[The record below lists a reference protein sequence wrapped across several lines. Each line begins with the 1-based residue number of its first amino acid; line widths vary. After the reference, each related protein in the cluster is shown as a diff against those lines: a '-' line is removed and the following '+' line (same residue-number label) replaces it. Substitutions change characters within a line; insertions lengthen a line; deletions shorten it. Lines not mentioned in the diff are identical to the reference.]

1 MLISAWSSDV
11 CSSDL
16 RVEDEVVDA
25 LVTAVRDAYPR
36 LSHRYYGMKARWFGG
51 DRLDYWDR
59 NAPLPDADDRT
70 LRWDEARDTVL
81 SAYGDFDPEMAE
93 VGGRFFERNWID
105 APAHPG
111 KSPGAFAHPTVP
123 RPHPSKIGR
132 ASCRERVCQYV

>member
-1 MLISAWSSDV
+1 
-11 CSSDL
+11 
-16 RVEDEVVDA
+16 
-25 LVTAVRDAYPR
+25 
-36 LSHRYYGMKARWFGG
+36 MKARGFGG

-123 RPHPSKIGR
+123 SGRPE
-132 ASCRERVCQYV
+132 ERGVGKGGFSPCGTWWSPNIKKKKKK